1 MAVVVDT
8 DLPPAYVNVYNALRE
23 AILNH
28 GICPSQK
35 ELYRATGYTIET
47 IRRAYATLHR
57 KGYIQRGFYK
67 ARSVTLPDPSL
78 VLSLKP
84 LAPWEEDLNIP
95 RVWAD

>member
-8 DLPPAYVNVYNALRE
+8 DLPPAFVAIYGALRE

-35 ELYRATGYTIET
+35 ELCRALGYSLQT
-47 IRRAYATLHR
+47 IRVAYIALHR

-67 ARSVTLPDPSL
+67 ARSITIPDPSL
-78 VLSLKP
+78 ILSLKP

-95 RVWAD
+95 RIWAD